1 MAVARIL
8 FRADFSF
15 LKIRFVS
22 VALFVLQNNGSWVER
37 RAQFWLPE
45 ADLTQTWLVY
55 ADRHR
60 VVTKAKVSS
69 FTGQVVNKCE
79 FKWCYR
85 FQLFK
90 FKNKFSF
97 SFFLS
102 FYFYDIDFFA
112 KKEVL
117 LSALNYLQVF
127 KLAQFA
133 YLLITN
139 FPRESDLWESV
150 ELIPC
155 AHLSELFCQNT

>member
-22 VALFVLQNNGSWVER
+22 VALFVLQNDGSWVER

-79 FKWCYR
+79 FKWCSR
-85 FQLFK
+85 FQLFR
-90 FKNKFSF
+90 FKNKLSF

-102 FYFYDIDFFA
+102 FFFYDIDFFA

-117 LSALNYLQVF
+117 LSALIYLQVPICLF
-127 KLAQFA
+127 VNNKLSARKWSLRICWA
-133 YLLITN
+133 YPL
-139 FPRESDLWESV
+139 RSSV
-150 ELIPC
+150 RIILPE
-155 AHLSELFCQNT
+155 